1 MTVPDPAAGDT
12 KRLFLALGL
21 SLVVLF
27 FAQQFILPPATTPI
41 DPAEEESQAPQRT
54 VANQKNESQ
63 PLPLFKNDI
72 VEKDDIVGVEREIVL
87 KNEALELRF
96 STRGSGQINSIR
108 LLKYLDEGEPLELL
122 PQNLPSSMPRPLQIK
137 TKDSQIQRVLDQ
149 AVYKAHVINPL
160 KVRFV
165 YQQLGIRA
173 EKTVTLPRDGYVF
186 EVTTQLVRGG
196 ESLPVLVSLGAGMG
210 PIGETLQTDFSYPG
224 IATGINQEV
233 ERYTEA
239 DIPSALTMHSR
250 DWLAIDS
257 QYFARAFAADPLEIV
272 HLDTH
277 PVQLEVKEKSEQIL
291 FSASASTQ
299 PREPLT
305 VFFGPKEIDTLRGAN
320 PKLVNLI
327 NFGWLSFLVKPLL
340 YSLKWVYSFVGN
352 YGISIII
359 LTFLISIAMVPL
371 RYKQIVSMKKMTVL
385 QPQLKAIQ
393 NRYKGLSRRDPKRGE
408 MNKEV
413 MALYKEHG
421 ANPLSSCLP
430 LILQM
435 PFLFAFYQMLWNAVE
450 LRGAP
455 FMLWVDDL
463 SKYDPY
469 YVTPLLMGV
478 TMFAQQRM
486 TPGTGDPAQQKMM
499 MMMPVV
505 MTAIFL
511 RVSSG
516 LALYFLC
523 SNVFGML
530 FQVCVQK
537 LSPELSKTP
546 AKLTSNPKKDS
557 KGSKKRKK

>member
-1 MTVPDPAAGDT
+1 M
-12 KRLFLALGL
+12 
-21 SLVVLF
+21 
-27 FAQQFILPPATTPI
+27 I
-41 DPAEEESQAPQRT
+41 
-54 VANQKNESQ
+54 
-63 PLPLFKNDI
+63 
-72 VEKDDIVGVEREIVL
+72 
-87 KNEALELRF
+87 
-96 STRGSGQINSIR
+96 
-108 LLKYLDEGEPLELL
+108 
-122 PQNLPSSMPRPLQIK
+122 
-137 TKDSQIQRVLDQ
+137 
-149 AVYKAHVINPL
+149 
-160 KVRFV
+160 
-165 YQQLGIRA
+165 
-173 EKTVTLPRDGYVF
+173 
-186 EVTTQLVRGG
+186 
-196 ESLPVLVSLGAGMG
+196 
-210 PIGETLQTDFSYPG
+210 
-224 IATGINQEV
+224 
-233 ERYTEA
+233 
-239 DIPSALTMHSR
+239 
-250 DWLAIDS
+250 
-257 QYFARAFAADPLEIV
+257 
-272 HLDTH
+272 
-277 PVQLEVKEKSEQIL
+277 
-291 FSASASTQ
+291 
-299 PREPLT
+299 
-305 VFFGPKEIDTLRGAN
+305 
-320 PKLVNLI
+320 
-327 NFGWLSFLVKPLL
+327 
-340 YSLKWVYSFVGN
+340 
-352 YGISIII
+352 
-359 LTFLISIAMVPL
+359 PL

-486 TPGTGDPAQQKMM
+486 TPGTGDPTQQKMM

-546 AKLTSNPKKDS
+546 AKLTSNPKKES
-557 KGSKKRKK
+557 KGRKKRKK